1 MTIPLAPSA
10 INSVVVWQ
18 ANCRVNQ
25 LLDRKSCG
33 EATRVGPPSRI
44 MHGKFDTA
52 GKRETSL
59 LKFAHMLEV
68 AAEQSGG
75 SHLGLEMA
83 RIDLPHE
90 ASIFMALA
98 VHAPTVG
105 RAIEDLVRFFPLIQ
119 TGTSVS
125 LERAGADARFLYRI
139 HDPSIGNSLQ
149 DCVYTL
155 GKVFRRF
162 RAVAGDA
169 WRLDD
174 VTIAMQG
181 PSARNRYFD
190 FFQARVR
197 FGENQSALRFPASV
211 LTTPI
216 HGADVDAYAR
226 LCVELEQC
234 LRTRCDADVLEDAIR
249 AWVLQASRR
258 WIAGTLEQAAADFG
272 VTPRTLQRRLKER
285 GLGFLELRAQVRM
298 EQARQLLA
306 ETALSVTSIA
316 QQLGFSEA
324 SAFTRAFRNHAS
336 LSPRAFR
343 RKSVAAT
350 CK

>member
-1 MTIPLAPSA
+1 MTMRLAPSA
-10 INSVVVWQ
+10 ISSDAVWN
-18 ANCRVNQ
+18 AHHRVSQ
-25 LLDRKSCG
+25 LLDRRWRGDGIQGGS
-33 EATRVGPPSRI
+33 VSRI
-44 MHGKFDTA
+44 VRAQFDKI

-68 AAEQSGG
+68 AAEQSGSG
-75 SHLGLEMA
+75 YLGLDMA
-83 RIDLPHE
+83 RIDSPHE
-90 ASIFMALA
+90 AGIFKSLA

-125 LERAGADARFLYRI
+125 LERAGTDARFLYRI
-139 HDPSIGNSLQ
+139 HDPSIGSSLQ
-149 DCVYTL
+149 DCAYTL

-162 RAVAGDA
+162 RAAAGDA

-181 PSARNRYFD
+181 PTEPHRYCD

-197 FGENQSALRFPASV
+197 FGESQTALRFPASV

-216 HGADVDAYAR
+216 RGANADAYAR
-226 LCVELEQC
+226 LCADLARC
-234 LRTRCDADVLEDAIR
+234 LRTRCVSDLLEDAIC
-249 AWVLQASRR
+249 AWMLQASRR

-285 GLGFLELRAQVRM
+285 GISFLDLRAQVRM
-298 EQARQLLA
+298 EQARQLL
-306 ETALSVTSIA
+306 TDSALSVTNIA
-316 QQLGFSEA
+316 QQLGFSET

-336 LSPRAFR
+336 QSPSAFR
-343 RKSVAAT
+343 RESVASV
-350 CK
+350 C